1 MQRVQDPNYME
12 NLYGQALRRTP
23 AWDLARCYACKKYA
37 LWVDKALVFPDPD
50 KLSAAAHHL
59 PSDDM
64 PTDTRTLFQEA
75 VAVLPHSKRAAAAL
89 CRAAME
95 RLVKSVDPEAPKK
108 AKLDERLI
116 RLEERIS
123 SSTIDILHVLRHV
136 GNTAL
141 HGGQDGDESATI
153 YMEEDDETI
162 AETFFVA
169 INVLVDELITKPKRN
184 AALYG
189 SLPEGVRK
197 SYEEK
202 AARTKGV
209 GV

>member
-1 MQRVQDPNYME
+1 MSDSDRSPKSRAKSYECPRCGAFASQEWFEVWGTPVEGGSMQRVQDPNYME

-89 CRAAME
+89 CRAAM
-95 RLVKSVDPEAPKK
+95 
-108 AKLDERLI
+108 
-116 RLEERIS
+116 
-123 SSTIDILHVLRHV
+123 
-136 GNTAL
+136 
-141 HGGQDGDESATI
+141 
-153 YMEEDDETI
+153 
-162 AETFFVA
+162 
-169 INVLVDELITKPKRN
+169 
-184 AALYG
+184 
-189 SLPEGVRK
+189 
-197 SYEEK
+197 
-202 AARTKGV
+202 
-209 GV
+209 